1 MFKILNNLT
10 IRTRTTLSVMLF
22 IFTLIFSM
30 YQAITSIGSNIVFA
44 EQEKKGNAYQRP
56 VAEMLYNAGALRAL
70 TSMAAAGIDVPSK
83 SYDNVVSTID
93 AEMGKLKTINDQ
105 IGTDLQFTDEGLAS
119 RGRDNLKF
127 EKVEAKWKA
136 LAASGAAMKDED
148 IVSFIADLRGLI
160 AHSGDT
166 SNLILDPDLDS
177 YYLMDVTLLALPQTL
192 DRLANIASVMIPE
205 LGKAS
210 GLNEEQKI
218 ESAVMARML
227 RESDIDRVAADMDT
241 SFKEDPNFYGTS
253 DSYKTVVGPLLDT
266 YQSKNKDMQTAL
278 VDTSA
283 KGTYSQKAFIL
294 AWTDAHASAYAMLKS
309 SYDELDKL
317 LDYRIASYEAQQNE
331 IMIQSIVGIIV
342 SLVFYMIVIMSLS
355 RPLKDLNGSMD
366 AISSGNLDLE
376 IPHTTSK
383 SEIGKMARALGV
395 FKQNALNVR
404 KLEADKER
412 AKAENERE
420 RRDSMNQLA
429 DLFEK
434 QIGSMLQSL
443 LGSAEK
449 TRETAEHMALLSD
462 QVLGGS
468 TEVYES
474 ANLINQNVQTVAAA
488 TEELSASSQ
497 EISRQVT
504 EVSQKSSSAYAE
516 AQNASHTVEELN
528 AMTASIGEVVS
539 AIREIAEQTNL
550 LALNATIEAA
560 RAGEMGKGF
569 AVVADEVKKLAVQTS
584 AKTDEIKERVEK
596 IQSAVGNSVSAVSS
610 IIRDVEQIDHATASV
625 SAAVEEQYAATEEIG
640 RNVNM
645 VSGGTQQMT
654 GTIADVKESSIT
666 SGKRAADVL
675 NDAETVSKQVE
686 ALRKQISGF
695 LDSIRE

>member
-10 IRTRTTLSVMLF
+10 IRVRTTLSVMLF
-22 IFTLIFSM
+22 LFTLFFSM
-30 YQAITSIGSNIVFA
+30 YQALTSIGSNIVFA

-70 TSMAAAGIDVPSK
+70 TSMSATGIDIPSK
-83 SYDNVVSTID
+83 SYDNVIATID

-119 RGRDNLKF
+119 RGRDHLKF
-127 EKVEAKWKA
+127 DKVESKWKV
-136 LAASGAAMKDED
+136 LAASSPNMKDED

-177 YYLMDVTLLALPQTL
+177 YYLMDVTLLAMPQTL
-192 DRLANIASVMIPE
+192 DRLANIASVMISE
-205 LGKAS
+205 LGKS
-210 GLNEEQKI
+210 GGLNDEQRI

-241 SFKEDPNFYGTS
+241 SFKEDPNFYGTNE
-253 DSYKTVVGPLLDT
+253 SYKTVVGPLFET
-266 YQSKNKDMQTAL
+266 YLTKNKDMQTTL
-278 VDTSA
+278 VDISE
-283 KGTYSQKAFIL
+283 KGTSSRKAFIL

-309 SYDELDKL
+309 GYDELDKL
-317 LDYRIASYEAQQNE
+317 LDYRIADYKSQQMDVLAQSV
-331 IMIQSIVGIIV
+331 IGILV

-355 RPLKDLNGSMD
+355 RPIKDLNGSMESLS
-366 AISSGNLDLE
+366 AGNLDLE
-376 IPHTTSK
+376 IPHTASK

-395 FKQNALNVR
+395 FKENALNIR
-404 KLEADKER
+404 KLEVENER

-420 RRDSMNQLA
+420 HRNSMNQLA

-449 TRETAEHMALLSD
+449 TRETAEQMARLSE
-462 QVLGGS
+462 QVLGES

-504 EVSQKSSSAYAE
+504 EVSQKSSSAYTE

-596 IQSAVGNSVSAVSS
+596 IQAAVGNSVAAVSS

-625 SAAVEEQYAATEEIG
+625 SAAVEEQFAATEEIG

-645 VSGGTQQMT
+645 VSSGTRQMT
-654 GTIADVKESSIT
+654 GTIADVKENSIT

-675 NDAETVSKQVE
+675 SDAETVNKQVE
-686 ALRKQISGF
+686 TLRKQISDF